1 MNNRKSFIIILILF
15 VFVCFKIAFANF
27 NVEINKTSISL
38 SEPVIIKITL
48 DSNDGELKVEE
59 CEDFSIT
66 NRNIFVNTEIINF
79 KATVK
84 KTYEFTLFPN
94 KEGELKTPR
103 FIVSADGEDSYIEPK
118 TITVSQ
124 NNYSTNNNNSN
135 NNTEKNKNN
144 IKNRQKNN
152 TFSSIFDDEEDEDLN
167 SIFER
172 VEKLKKQ
179 IFGDDEDNPIINKNS
194 RTYRNRILPNTTRGF
209 LNIFKKP
216 ADIFV
221 KSSLPDQNAYVNQQL
236 IYTIDLYMPV
246 DKDNFQ
252 IRLIPSVN
260 KDVLIQK
267 IEPDKIFETE
277 YDGNLY
283 NVHRMFVAL
292 YPMKSGYIDINPF
305 DINCFSSQYGPKSY
319 KTDKFKLYVDEL
331 PEPKPENFSQGVGDF
346 DFDVSCDS
354 EVAEISKPIT
364 LTLRV
369 QGEGNASSVNLYP
382 PILKGADKFNDS
394 DSIIREEKNDKIVET
409 KELKVVFVPTE
420 GGELEIPDITLSF
433 FDPISERYYTKTS
446 YKKYIKVFGNKKQ
459 EEGFTGNS
467 EIRALIKNN
476 MTFRNSDG
484 IFKNPYII
492 SFSSLPFLAF
502 ICLLLKK
509 KLSKISF
516 ESNNSKTTE
525 KAYSE
530 LKKDLKKCGEKDYN
544 KVSESLVKY
553 LANKLKIEDKGLTT
567 KAIIAELRKKC
578 DNEELIGKI
587 KDIFILCDEARFNS
601 DIVVDSGTEVLIK
614 SCIATIG
621 ELEKKL
627 C

>member
-38 SEPVIIKITL
+38 SEPVIIKIIL
-48 DSNDGELKVEE
+48 DSKDGELKVEE

-103 FIVSADGEDSYIEPK
+103 FIISTDGEDSYIEPK

-124 NNYSTNNNNSN
+124 NNYSTNNNSN

-179 IFGDDEDNPIINKNS
+179 IFGDDEDNPITNKNS
-194 RTYRNRILPNTTRGF
+194 RTYRNPTTGLF
-209 LNIFKKP
+209 NFFKRP
-216 ADIFV
+216 ATMFV
-221 KSSLPDQNAYVNQQL
+221 KSSISDKHVYVNQQV
-236 IYTIDLYMPV
+236 IYTIDLYIPK
-246 DKDNFQ
+246 DKDNVQ
-252 IRLIPSVN
+252 LRLIPSVN
-260 KDVLIQK
+260 KDILIQQ

-346 DFDVSCDS
+346 DFDVSYDS
-354 EVAEISKPIT
+354 EFVEISKPVT

-369 QGEGNASSVNLYP
+369 KGEGNASSVNLYS

-394 DSIIREEKNDKIVET
+394 ESIIRQEENNKIIET

-420 GGELEIPDITLSF
+420 GGELEIPSITLSL
-433 FDPISERYYTKTS
+433 FDPVSERYYTKTS
-446 YKKYIKVFGNKKQ
+446 EKKYIKIFGNKKQ

-476 MTFRNSDG
+476 ITFRNSDE
-484 IFKNPYII
+484 ILKNPYII
-492 SFSSLPFLAF
+492 SFSSLPFLVF
-502 ICLLLKK
+502 VCLLLKK
-509 KLSKISF
+509 KFSKINFTST
-516 ESNNSKTTE
+516 NSKSNGR
-525 KAYSE
+525 AFAE
-530 LKKDLKKCGEKDYN
+530 LKKDLKKCGEKDYA
-544 KVSESLVKY
+544 KVSESLVIY
-553 LANKLKIEDKGLTT
+553 LENRLKIENKGLTT

-578 DNEELIGKI
+578 DNEEIIGKI

-601 DIVVDSGTEVLIK
+601 DVVVDSGTEVLIK

-621 ELEKKL
+621 ELEKTL

>member
-38 SEPVIIKITL
+38 SEPVIIKIIL
-48 DSNDGELKVEE
+48 DSKDGELKVEE

-103 FIVSADGEDSYIEPK
+103 FIISTDGEDSYIEPK

-124 NNYSTNNNNSN
+124 NNYSTNNNSN

-179 IFGDDEDNPIINKNS
+179 IFGDDEDNPITNKNS
-194 RTYRNRILPNTTRGF
+194 RTYRNPTTGLF
-209 LNIFKKP
+209 NFFKRP
-216 ADIFV
+216 ATMFV
-221 KSSLPDQNAYVNQQL
+221 KSSISDKHVYVNQQV
-236 IYTIDLYMPV
+236 IYTIDLYIPK
-246 DKDNFQ
+246 DKDNVQ
-252 IRLIPSVN
+252 LRLIPSVN
-260 KDVLIQK
+260 KDILIQQV
-267 IEPDKIFETE
+267 EPDKIFETE

-283 NVHRMFVAL
+283 NVHRMFVSL
-292 YPMKSGYIDINPF
+292 YPMKSGYIDIIPF
-305 DINCFSSQYGPKSY
+305 NLNSYSTYYGSKTY
-319 KTDKFKLYVDEL
+319 KTDAFKLYVYDL

-346 DFDVSCDS
+346 DFDVSYDS
-354 EVAEISKPIT
+354 EFVEISKPVT

-369 QGEGNASSVNLYP
+369 KGEGNASSVNLYS

-394 DSIIREEKNDKIVET
+394 ESIIRQEENNKIIET

-420 GGELEIPDITLSF
+420 GGELEIPSITLSL
-433 FDPISERYYTKTS
+433 FDPVSERYYTKTS
-446 YKKYIKVFGNKKQ
+446 EKKYIKIFGNKKQ

-476 MTFRNSDG
+476 ITFRNSDE
-484 IFKNPYII
+484 ILKNPYII
-492 SFSSLPFLAF
+492 SFSSLPFLVF
-502 ICLLLKK
+502 VCLLLKK
-509 KLSKISF
+509 KFSKINFTST
-516 ESNNSKTTE
+516 NSKSNGR
-525 KAYSE
+525 AFAE
-530 LKKDLKKCGEKDYN
+530 LKKDLKKCGEKDYA
-544 KVSESLVKY
+544 KVSESLVIY
-553 LANKLKIEDKGLTT
+553 LENRLKIENKGLTT

-621 ELEKKL
+621 ELEKTL